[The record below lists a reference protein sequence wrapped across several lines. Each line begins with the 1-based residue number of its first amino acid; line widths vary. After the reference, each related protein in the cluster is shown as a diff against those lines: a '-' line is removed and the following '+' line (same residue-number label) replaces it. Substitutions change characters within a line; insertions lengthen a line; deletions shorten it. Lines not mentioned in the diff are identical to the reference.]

1 MRKYTDDMILFLKTI
16 SLGKSSKEI
25 TAIFNETFNM
35 NLTTEKMKS
44 LMGRYKITNGN
55 DCRFKKGHIP
65 CHKNT
70 KGIMKSN
77 ITSFEKGSIPYNT
90 RATGSERVIR
100 DGYIE
105 IKISVNKW
113 KPKHKII
120 WEEANG
126 PIPKN
131 HCLIFA
137 DRNKLNT
144 SLDNLILVTR
154 RELLKMN
161 QDKLISDQKELTE
174 VGHTLAKLKIKA
186 EIRSKNK

>member
-16 SLGKSSKEI
+16 SPGKSAKEI
-25 TAIFNETFNM
+25 TIIFNEKFNL
-35 NLTTEKMKS
+35 NLPLNKILS
-44 LMGRYKITNGN
+44 LMGYYKITNGN
-55 DCRFKKGHIP
+55 NACFK
-65 CHKNT
+65 
-70 KGIMKSN
+70 
-77 ITSFEKGSIPYNT
+77 KGSIPYNKGQKGIQKGNVT
-90 RATGSERVIR
+90 SFKKGCIPSNFKAIGSERINT

-113 KPKHKII
+113 KPKHRIV

-126 PIPKN
+126 PIPKS

-137 DRNKLNT
+137 DKNKLNI

-154 RELLKMN
+154 RELCKMN
-161 QDKLISDQKELTE
+161 RDNLIANRKELTE